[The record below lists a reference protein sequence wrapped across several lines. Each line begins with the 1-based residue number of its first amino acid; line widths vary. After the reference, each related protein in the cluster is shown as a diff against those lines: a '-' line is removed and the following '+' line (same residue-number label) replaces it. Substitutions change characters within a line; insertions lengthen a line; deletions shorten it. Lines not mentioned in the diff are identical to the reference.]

1 MSFFF
6 FFAEMALF
14 CLSWVLLEDGPLKGC
29 VCVCVYVFVCKIYS
43 SSAGPASSMSCVRR
57 PDIPPSKINRTI
69 EKQHTFAR
77 DLHLNF
83 SSAGSPPLL
92 RPTRTPPHPHHHHP
106 FLLSTPIH
114 LLSSFSHAFTV
125 RYAES
130 SLCCHGLWRL
140 NGTKQAPKC
149 TEPPRRPLNRIL
161 PLTSPWPSDNEWD
174 HSFLVKPAL
183 MAKTIFAGMRGI

>member
-1 MSFFF
+1 M
-6 FFAEMALF
+6 
-14 CLSWVLLEDGPLKGC
+14 LKW
-29 VCVCVYVFVCKIYS
+29 IS
-43 SSAGPASSMSCVRR
+43 SSVMGTSRRQWLCTCMCFCAGRTVPPRGANCASSVKLST
-57 PDIPPSKINRTI
+57 IPPRKINRTI
-69 EKQHTFAR
+69 KKNNTQAR
-77 DLHLNF
+77 STQDLHLNF
-83 SSAGSPPLL
+83 SCASPFFSPSS
-92 RPTRTPPHPHHHHP
+92 P
-106 FLLSTPIH
+106 
-114 LLSSFSHAFTV
+114 LSSFSYPPPFFLFSHASTV

-161 PLTSPWPSDNEWD
+161 PLTSLWPSDNEWD